1 MLSFLAAAFALG
13 IAGFDPLG
21 SFVLLAALGLG
32 VRRRGVV
39 ILVLTSV
46 GTSAIFGVAGVLGL
60 GALLARLGIHGL
72 HVPHLVWV
80 WLVAILGVAFVSWG
94 VWRLRPGAATKELDE
109 NTSAAPRS
117 TEPGALAVSGLLV
130 GLSSLV
136 DPAFW
141 AMLVHAAHLPHASW
155 AVVESLIWVAC
166 SHSLLIVLV
175 AAYLVGGPDRVT
187 RVVTSI
193 REDHAVAAHRGISAL
208 LAAFGVLL
216 LADVIGVLATGQ
228 WFFEL

>member
-39 ILVLTSV
+39 TLLATSV
-46 GTSAIFGVAGVLGL
+46 GTSAIFGIAGVLGL
-60 GALLARLGIHGL
+60 GALLTRLGIREL

-80 WLVAILGVAFVSWG
+80 WLVAILGLAFIAWAA
-94 VWRLRPGAATKELDE
+94 WRLRPGAATQTFDGD
-109 NTSAAPRS
+109 TSAAPRS
-117 TEPGALAVSGLLV
+117 TAPRALAVSGLLV
-130 GLSSLV
+130 GLSSLI

-141 AMLVHAAHLPHASW
+141 AMLVHAAHLPHRSW

-175 AAYLVGGPDRVT
+175 IAYLVGGPDRVAS
-187 RVVTSI
+187 VVTGI
-193 REDHAVAAHRGISAL
+193 REDHAVAVHRGISAL
-208 LAAFGVLL
+208 LAAFGAVL
-216 LADVIGVLATGQ
+216 LADVIGVMATGQ
-228 WFFEL
+228 WFFEI